1 MRYLS
6 ICSGIESAS
15 VAWKPLNW
23 QAVAYAEIE
32 PFPCAVLHHH
42 YGSARPLRMPDPS
55 EPGIPRKEAR
65 RRAAMIKG
73 VAYLPETQS
82 SNGVPNLGDF
92 TQIQASDLRSD
103 IDLLVGGTPCQD
115 FSVAGLRAGLDGSRG
130 NLTLEFLRLA
140 QRLRPRWLVWE
151 NVPGVLSNNGGRDF
165 GAILG
170 GMVELGFGFAYRVLD
185 AQYVRTFGLPWAVP
199 QRRRR
204 VFVVG
209 YLGDWRPAAAV
220 FFDRESLSGNPPP
233 RREAG
238 QAVAGTLAAR
248 SGGGGWPDGGD
259 GRHDQL
265 IAFGGNNQ
273 SGPIDVATAQ
283 TAQTAHGGSGRF
295 DFESETFIAF
305 SSKDHGGDALVNV
318 APTMRAMNSDGSHAN
333 AGGQIAIA
341 FDTTQITSGENRC
354 NPQPGDPCHPIP
366 AHGHAPAIAFNAR
379 QDPDVFD
386 GHTGPFDTD
395 GSTQAVM
402 SNWRVRRL
410 MPIECERLQGF
421 PDGYTDVPYRGRPNA
436 PDGPRYKALG
446 NSKATNCVEWLG
458 ERIDAVD
465 KIVRVQRMEA
475 AE

>member
-6 ICSGIESAS
+6 ICSGIESAT
-15 VAWKPLNW
+15 VAWHPLGW

-42 YGSARPLRMPDPS
+42 YGSTRPLRMPDPA
-55 EPGIPRKEAR
+55 EPGIPFKERR

-73 VAYLPETQS
+73 VAYLPEHYTP
-82 SNGVPNLGDF
+82 NGVPNLGDF
-92 TQIQASDLRSD
+92 TQITRSDLRSD
-103 IDLLVGGTPCQD
+103 VDLLVGGTPCQD

-170 GMVELGFGFAYRVLD
+170 GMAELGFGFAYRVLD

-238 QAVAGTLAAR
+238 QGAALAIDASSDRRRGSGMNANQLVAHALRAEGFDASEDGTGRGIPLVPVSGTLGASLDR
-248 SGGGGWPDGGD
+248 CGTVQD
-259 GRHDQL
+259 
-265 IAFGGNNQ
+265 
-273 SGPIDVATAQ
+273 
-283 TAQTAHGGSGRF
+283 
-295 DFESETFIAF
+295 AF
-305 SSKDHGGDALVNV
+305 SGALL
-318 APTMRAMNSDGSHAN
+318 P
-333 AGGQIAIA
+333 IA

-366 AHGHAPAIAFNAR
+366 AHGHAPAIAIQECGKRTGVSSTDLKAGDGIAEPG
-379 QDPDVFD
+379 DPMFTLGADSRHGVA
-386 GHTGPFDTD
+386 HWP
-395 GSTQAVM
+395 S
-402 SNWRVRRL
+402 WRVRRL
-410 MPIECERLQGF
+410 MPVECERLQGF

-446 NSKATNCVEWLG
+446 NSKATNCISWIG
-458 ERIDAVD
+458 ERIDAVQQ
-465 KIVRVQRMEA
+465 IINERA
-475 AE
+475 AA